1 MLLVLGIDGRS
12 VYEEEFE
19 IPFLKIIVEDFK
31 RETRD
36 QYLKTIFAMMEL
48 SWDLQSVLQEDL
60 FVLAT

>member
-1 MLLVLGIDGRS
+1 MQRGPKVNITCATRIINYICMLLVLGIDGRS

-36 QYLKTIFAMMEL
+36 QYL
-48 SWDLQSVLQEDL
+48 
-60 FVLAT
+60 